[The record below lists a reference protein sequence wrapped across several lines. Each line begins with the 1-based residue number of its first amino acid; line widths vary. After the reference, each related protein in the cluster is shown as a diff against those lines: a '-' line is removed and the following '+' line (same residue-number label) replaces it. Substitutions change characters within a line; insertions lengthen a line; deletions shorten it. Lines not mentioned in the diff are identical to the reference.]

1 MLAAIRV
8 NVLVPLLSRAGT
20 AVTAW
25 MVGQGI
31 DQTLAGQVALGAAA
45 VFLIAFDLMIAAA
58 ERMTAARK
66 AVQSL
71 VSE

>member
-1 MLAAIRV
+1 MFAAIRV

-31 DQTLAGQVALGAAA
+31 DQTLAGQAALGAAA
-45 VFLIAFDLMIAAA
+45 VALIAFDLMIDAAA
-58 ERMTAARK
+58 RLTATRK

-71 VSE
+71 VNQ